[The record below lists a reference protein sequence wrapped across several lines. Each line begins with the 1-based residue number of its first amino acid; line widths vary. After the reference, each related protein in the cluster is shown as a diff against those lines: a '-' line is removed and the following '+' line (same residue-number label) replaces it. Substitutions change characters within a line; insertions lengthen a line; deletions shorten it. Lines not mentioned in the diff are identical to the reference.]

1 MQAIAVAEPEKS
13 RQRCKGKETAMP
25 RIGAEP
31 ERRKALIHAAID
43 VIGEH
48 GSLDVPVKTI
58 AEQAGMSSA
67 LAFHYFGGKDEI
79 IVETMRYL
87 LRELSNSVI
96 SELRAA
102 QTPVE
107 RIDGII
113 HASFT
118 PGQFD
123 RKTIAAWLVF
133 YLKAYSSPPAA
144 RLLTIY
150 FRRLKSNLVD
160 AFRPLLAD
168 GGNTTPEK
176 KAMELAEGLGA
187 MIDGLYIRQALGARE
202 PDGQRAIELCRRHVD
217 AALARIGIET
227 GLAAKIEASCSR
239 QPCGESSA
247 ANGVH

>member
-1 MQAIAVAEPEKS
+1 
-13 RQRCKGKETAMP
+13 MP

-48 GSLDVPVKTI
+48 GSLDVSVKAI

-96 SELRAA
+96 SELQLAK
-102 QTPVE
+102 TPAE

-113 HASFT
+113 RASFA

-150 FRRLKSNLVD
+150 FRRLESNLVD
-160 AFRPLLAD
+160 AFRQLLPTAPGD
-168 GGNTTPEK
+168 VSQRQ
-176 KAMELAEGLGA
+176 AVELAEGLGA
-187 MIDGLYIRQALGARE
+187 LIDGLYIRQALGTRE
-202 PDGQRAIELCRRHVD
+202 PDGQKAIGLCRRQVD
-217 AALARIGIET
+217 ADLARIGIES
-227 GLAAKIEASCSR
+227 GLAAKIEASAS
-239 QPCGESSA
+239 QPPRRGSSA
-247 ANGVH
+247 AGGVH

>member
-1 MQAIAVAEPEKS
+1 MTV
-13 RQRCKGKETAMP
+13 P

-48 GSLDVPVKTI
+48 GSLDVPVKVI
-58 AEQAGMSSA
+58 AEHAGMSPA

-87 LRELSNSVI
+87 LRELSNSVVAG
-96 SELRAA
+96 LRQAR
-102 QTPVE
+102 TPAE

-113 HASFT
+113 CASFA

-144 RLLTIY
+144 RLLAIY
-150 FRRLKSNLVD
+150 FRRLESNLVA
-160 AFRPLLAD
+160 AFKQLLID
-168 GGNTTPEK
+168 GGDISISGQTAT
-176 KAMELAEGLGA
+176 ELAEGLGA

-202 PDGQRAIELCRRHVD
+202 PDAHRAIELCRRYVD
-217 AALARIGIET
+217 AELARMGIES
-227 GLAAKIEASCSR
+227 GLVAKIEASFSQR
-239 QPCGESSA
+239 LGRGSSA
-247 ANGVH
+247 ARGVH

>member
-1 MQAIAVAEPEKS
+1 
-13 RQRCKGKETAMP
+13 MP

-48 GSLDVPVKTI
+48 GTLDVPVKAI

-96 SELRAA
+96 SELQLAK
-102 QTPVE
+102 TPAE

-113 HASFT
+113 RASFA

-144 RLLTIY
+144 RLLAIY
-150 FRRLKSNLVD
+150 FRRLESNLVD
-160 AFRPLLAD
+160 AFRQLLPAAPD
-168 GGNTTPEK
+168 DVSRS
-176 KAMELAEGLGA
+176 KAVELAEGLGA
-187 MIDGLYIRQALGARE
+187 LIDGLYIRQALGTRE
-202 PDGQRAIELCRRHVD
+202 PDGQKAIGLCRRQVD
-217 AALARIGIET
+217 AGLARIGIES
-227 GLAAKIEASCSR
+227 GLAAKIEASAS
-239 QPCGESSA
+239 QPPRRGSSA
-247 ANGVH
+247 TGGVH

>member
-1 MQAIAVAEPEKS
+1 
-13 RQRCKGKETAMP
+13 MP

-48 GSLDVPVKTI
+48 GSLDVPVKVI

-87 LRELSNSVI
+87 LRELSGTVI
-96 SELRAA
+96 GELRQA
-102 QTPVE
+102 QTPAE

-113 HASFT
+113 CASFA

-150 FRRLKSNLVD
+150 FRRLESNLVA
-160 AFRPLLAD
+160 AFKQLLAEAPA
-168 GGNTTPEK
+168 GVSSQT
-176 KAMELAEGLGA
+176 AMELAEGLGA
-187 MIDGLYIRQALGARE
+187 LIDGLYIRQALGARE
-202 PDGQRAIELCRRHVD
+202 PDAHRAIELCRRHTD
-217 AALARIGIET
+217 AELARIGIES
-227 GLAAKIEASCSR
+227 GLAAKIGATRSQ
-239 QPCGESSA
+239 QPRRGSSTA
-247 ANGVH
+247 RGVH